1 VLRGEMIEQGRAKQA
16 VATEADLRA
25 ARALYVGNSL
35 RGLIRARLA

>member
-1 VLRGEMIEQGRAKQA
+1 VTA
-16 VATEADLRA
+16 ADLRT